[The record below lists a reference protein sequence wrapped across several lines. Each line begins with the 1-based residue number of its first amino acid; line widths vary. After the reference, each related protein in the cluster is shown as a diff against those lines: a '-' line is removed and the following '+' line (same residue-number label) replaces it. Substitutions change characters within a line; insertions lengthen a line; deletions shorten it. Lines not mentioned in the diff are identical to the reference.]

1 MFKGMGVSAGIAL
14 GKIIILQESKIQ
26 IERKK
31 ITDKEAEWQH
41 YLDAIEEFTK
51 TTNGILEKVRE
62 ESDDKREKILY
73 EQVQQFSNKQIMEQV
88 RLEIFENSLPAV
100 VAMEDVYHKI
110 FEESSCSLE
119 DKAVLE
125 DIKRRIQKIL
135 LGIKEINLSKIPK
148 GSVVVIEELSP
159 VIAAQLKKSDIAG
172 VVTETGGRNAHAAII
187 MRMLEIPAVFGV
199 VGVMNFVSNGDEA
212 IIDGSDGTLYVNPRA
227 VTYKKYQEKKNIEL
241 EEKQKLSDFA
251 TKETTMKD
259 GTRICLYGNIEK
271 ADDVEKILKRGGD
284 GVGLFRTEF
293 LFVDRQTLPNEDEQF
308 EVYKKAAI
316 SLNNKP
322 LVIRTLDIGGDKE
335 VKYLGLEK
343 ESNPFL
349 GYRAIRFSL
358 GRMDIF
364 QTQIRAILRAS
375 AYGNIH
381 IMIPMVT
388 SIVELRRA
396 KTLINL
402 MKEDLTYK
410 GIAFDDNIQVGV
422 MIETPAAAL
431 LTDLFAK
438 ESDFLSIGTND
449 LIQYTIAVDRSN
461 HNVSYLYTN
470 YHPAVIRSVRNIL
483 KQAKLS
489 DKKISICGEMASD
502 VNMVP
507 LLLAFGLEEFSV
519 SSSNILKIRKCISK
533 WSKNELAILE
543 KEVLQLDTSE
553 EIENCL
559 HSYNNM

>member
-1 MFKGMGVSAGIAL
+1 MFKGMGVSAGIVL
-14 GKIIILQESKIQ
+14 GKIILLRESQVQ

-41 YLDAIEEFTK
+41 YLDAIKEFTQ
-51 TTNGILEKVRE
+51 TTNEILEKVTE
-62 ESDDKREKILY
+62 ESDDKKTRPFL
-73 EQVQQFSNKQIMEQV
+73 EQVQQFSDKQAMEKV

-110 FEESSCSLE
+110 FEELNCSLE
-119 DKAVLE
+119 DRAVLE
-125 DIKRRIQKIL
+125 DIKKRIQKIL
-135 LGIKEINLSKIPK
+135 LGIKEINLSKIPQ
-148 GSVVVIEELSP
+148 GSIIVTEELSP
-159 VIAAQLKKSDIAG
+159 VVAAQLKDSKVVGVIA
-172 VVTETGGRNAHAAII
+172 ETGGKNSHAAII

-199 VGVMNFVSNGDEA
+199 VGFMNFVVDGDSV
-212 IIDGSDGTLYVNPRA
+212 IIDGDDGTIYVNPRE
-227 VTYKKYQEKKNIEL
+227 VTYKKYQKKKSIEL
-241 EEKQKLSDFA
+241 EERQKLFDFA
-251 TKETTMKD
+251 TKETKMRD
-259 GTRICLYGNIEK
+259 DTRIYLYGNIEK
-271 ADDVEKILKRGGD
+271 ADDVEKILKKGGD

-308 EVYKKAAI
+308 EVYKKAAV
-316 SLNNKP
+316 SLNGKP

-335 VKYLGLEK
+335 IKYLGLGK

-375 AYGNIH
+375 AYGCVR

-402 MKEDLTYK
+402 MKEDLAYK
-410 GIAFDDNIQVGV
+410 GIAFDERIQVGV

-431 LTDLFAK
+431 LTDVFAR

-449 LIQYTIAVDRSN
+449 LIQYTIAVDRNN

-470 YHPAVIRSVRNIL
+470 YHPAIIRSVRNIIC
-483 KQAKLS
+483 QAKLS
-489 DKKISICGEMASD
+489 GKRISICGEMASD
-502 VNMVP
+502 IKMVP

-519 SSSNILKIRKCISK
+519 SSSNILKIRKCISD
-533 WSKNELAILE
+533 WNWEELAELE
-543 KEVLQLDTSE
+543 EQVLQLDTAE

-559 HSYNNM
+559 HSYGNV

>member
-14 GKIIILQESKIQ
+14 GKIVILQESKIQ

-31 ITDKEAEWQH
+31 ITNKEEEWQH
-41 YLDAIEEFTK
+41 YLDSIHKFTQ
-51 TTNGILEKVRE
+51 TTNEILEKVRE
-62 ESDDKREKILY
+62 ESDDKREKILF
-73 EQVQQFSNKQIMEQV
+73 EQVQLFSNEQAMEQV

-100 VAMEDVYHKI
+100 VAMEDVYRKI
-110 FEESSCSLE
+110 FEKSNYSLE
-119 DKAVLE
+119 DKVVLE
-125 DIKRRIQKIL
+125 DIKNRIQKIL
-135 LGIKEINLSKIPK
+135 LGVEEINLSKVPE
-148 GSVVVIEELSP
+148 GSIVVIEELSP
-159 VIAAQLKKSDIAG
+159 VVAAQLKNSKIAG

-199 VGVMNFVSNGDEA
+199 VGCMNFISTGDYA
-212 IIDGSDGTLYVNPRA
+212 IIDGSDGTVYVNPRE
-227 VTYKKYQEKKNIEL
+227 VTYKKYQKKKNIEL
-241 EEKQKLSDFA
+241 EEKKKLSDFA
-251 TKETTMKD
+251 TKETAMKD
-259 GTRICLYGNIEK
+259 GTRIFLYGNIEK
-271 ADDVEKILKRGGD
+271 SEDVEKILKRGGD

-316 SLNNKP
+316 ALYGKP

-335 VKYLGLEK
+335 IRYLGLEK

-375 AYGNIH
+375 AYGRIR

-410 GIAFDDNIQVGV
+410 GIAFDDKIQVGV

-431 LTDLFAK
+431 LTDIFAK

-470 YHPAVIRSVRNIL
+470 YHPAVIRSVRNIIH
-483 KQAKLS
+483 QAKLS
-489 DKKISICGEMASD
+489 GKNISICGEMASD
-502 VNMVP
+502 INMIP

-533 WSKNELAILE
+533 WSKDELAVLE
-543 KEVLQLDTSE
+543 EKILQLDTAE

-559 HSYNNM
+559 HSYSNM